1 MIVSFFHGSA
11 WSEPYGK
18 DTEWSVAAIHSFRGY
33 MEQMIFDS
41 SHLLRPA
48 SFMEDA
54 KGSLFNHSNIIHPF
68 LEVVQLF
75 LL

>member
-1 MIVSFFHGSA
+1 MGALEAIHMSRTLTGV
-11 WSEPYGK
+11 
-18 DTEWSVAAIHSFRGY
+18 VAAIHSFRGY

-68 LEVVQLF
+68 LEVVHLF